1 MAAIYS
7 NGGNR
12 WNILGFN
19 FTKRDALS
27 IVYIRY
33 LWSGVKS
40 VLLFMNADPSPYP
53 DQDKT
58 VRHES
63 ISRLRSSAFVH
74 NEYSVGKIRCELR
87 SERRQKDKDGI

>member
-19 FTKRDALS
+19 FTERDALS

-33 LWSGVKS
+33 PMVLTSCVSDVLFQLDKLTILLQLIWQPCYKS
-40 VLLFMNADPSPYP
+40 V
-53 DQDKT
+53 Q
-58 VRHES
+58 
-63 ISRLRSSAFVH
+63 
-74 NEYSVGKIRCELR
+74 C
-87 SERRQKDKDGI
+87 

>member
-27 IVYIRY
+27 IVYIGY
-33 LWSGVKS
+33 LW
-40 VLLFMNADPSPYP
+40 
-53 DQDKT
+53 
-58 VRHES
+58 
-63 ISRLRSSAFVH
+63 
-74 NEYSVGKIRCELR
+74 EYSSNLYFVKLELKMFLVTMR
-87 SERRQKDKDGI
+87 DCQLSSSHANLGLKLGFHIWS